1 MSHGRVSRGTTLDA
15 LALDKPLT
23 RSERQLAKQASTG
36 DAGFDAI
43 VKDVKVLHQIRDMRA
58 TDTKGKW
65 ERVLPQGRDAAGT
78 VCVSKRGVRRAAVTP
93 WRSDRQVEQLNNLVT
108 GLRRRRYDVLMRW
121 FYYWVLCRSPMSDSP
136 DFNIIV
142 DNEDI
147 PIYSRVS
154 VRLATR
160 VAK

>member
-1 MSHGRVSRGTTLDA
+1 MAHGRVSRGTTLDA
-15 LALDKPLT
+15 LALEKTLT
-23 RSERQLAKQASTG
+23 RSELQLAKHAFTG
-36 DAGFDAI
+36 DADFDAI
-43 VKDVKVLHQIRDMRA
+43 VKDVKVLHQFRDMRA

-65 ERVLPQGRDAAGT
+65 ERVVPQSRDAAGM
-78 VCVSKRGVRRAAVTP
+78 VCVSKRGLRRAAFTSS
-93 WRSDRQVEQLNNLVT
+93 RSYRQVEQLNNLVT
-108 GLRRRRYDVLMRW
+108 ELRRRRYDILMRW
-121 FYYWVLCRSPMSDSP
+121 FYYWVLCRSPMSVSP

>member
-15 LALDKPLT
+15 LALEKTLT
-23 RSERQLAKQASTG
+23 RSELQLAKHAFTG
-36 DAGFDAI
+36 DADFDAI
-43 VKDVKVLHQIRDMRA
+43 VKDVKVLHQIRDLRA
-58 TDTKGKW
+58 TDTKW
-65 ERVLPQGRDAAGT
+65 ERVVPQSRDAAGM

-108 GLRRRRYDVLMRW
+108 ELRRRRYDILMRW

-154 VRLATR
+154 VRLPTR

>member
-1 MSHGRVSRGTTLDA
+1 MSHGRFSRGTTLDA

-23 RSERQLAKQASTG
+23 RSERQLAKHAFTG
-36 DAGFDAI
+36 DVDFDAI
-43 VKDVKVLHQIRDMRA
+43 VKDVKVLHQIRDLRA
-58 TDTKGKW
+58 TDTKW
-65 ERVLPQGRDAAGT
+65 ERVVPQSRDAAGM
-78 VCVSKRGVRRAAVTP
+78 VCVSKRGLRRAAFTSS
-93 WRSDRQVEQLNNLVT
+93 RSYRQVEQLNNLVT
-108 GLRRRRYDVLMRW
+108 ELRRRRYDILMRW

>member
-1 MSHGRVSRGTTLDA
+1 MAHGRVSRGTTLDA
-15 LALDKPLT
+15 LALEKTLT
-23 RSERQLAKQASTG
+23 RSELQLAKHAFTG
-36 DAGFDAI
+36 DADFDAI
-43 VKDVKVLHQIRDMRA
+43 VKDVKVLHQIRDLRA
-58 TDTKGKW
+58 TDTKW
-65 ERVLPQGRDAAGT
+65 ERVVPQSRDAAGM
-78 VCVSKRGVRRAAVTP
+78 VCVSKRGLRRAAFTSS
-93 WRSDRQVEQLNNLVT
+93 RSYRQVEQLNNLVT
-108 GLRRRRYDVLMRW
+108 GLRRRRYDILMRW

>member
-1 MSHGRVSRGTTLDA
+1 MSQGRVSRGTTLDA

-23 RSERQLAKQASTG
+23 RSERQLAKQASTAE
-36 DAGFDAI
+36 AGFDAI
-43 VKDVKVLHQIRDMRA
+43 VRDVKVLHQIRDMRA

-65 ERVLPQGRDAAGT
+65 ERVLPQGRDAAGM

-108 GLRRRRYDVLMRW
+108 ELRRRRYDILMRW
-121 FYYWVLCRSPMSDSP
+121 FYCWVLCRSPMSDSP

>member
-58 TDTKGKW
+58 TYTKGKW
-65 ERVLPQGRDAAGT
+65 ERVLPQGRDAAGM

-108 GLRRRRYDVLMRW
+108 ELRRRRYDILMRW
-121 FYYWVLCRSPMSDSP
+121 FYYWVLLRSPMSDSP

>member
-65 ERVLPQGRDAAGT
+65 ERVLPQGRDAAGM

-108 GLRRRRYDVLMRW
+108 GLRRRRYDILMRW
-121 FYYWVLCRSPMSDSP
+121 FYYWVLLRSPMSDSP
-136 DFNIIV
+136 GFNIIV

-154 VRLATR
+154 VRLPTR

>member
-65 ERVLPQGRDAAGT
+65 ERVLPQGRDAAGM
-78 VCVSKRGVRRAAVTP
+78 VCVSKRGLRRAAFTSS
-93 WRSDRQVEQLNNLVT
+93 RSYRQVEQLNNLVT
-108 GLRRRRYDVLMRW
+108 ELRRRRYDILMRW

>member
-1 MSHGRVSRGTTLDA
+1 MAHGRVSRGTMLDA
-15 LALDKPLT
+15 LALEKTLT
-23 RSERQLAKQASTG
+23 TSELQLAKHAFTG
-36 DAGFDAI
+36 DADFDAI
-43 VKDVKVLHQIRDMRA
+43 VKDVKVLHQIRDLRA
-58 TDTKGKW
+58 TDTKW
-65 ERVLPQGRDAAGT
+65 ERVVPQSRDAAGM
-78 VCVSKRGVRRAAVTP
+78 VCVSKRGLRRAAFTSS
-93 WRSDRQVEQLNNLVT
+93 RSYRQVEQLNNLVT
-108 GLRRRRYDVLMRW
+108 GLRRRRYDILMRW
-121 FYYWVLCRSPMSDSP
+121 FYYWVLLRSPMSDSP

>member
-65 ERVLPQGRDAAGT
+65 ERVLPQGRDAAGM

-108 GLRRRRYDVLMRW
+108 ELRRRRCDILMRW
-121 FYYWVLCRSPMSDSP
+121 FYYWVLCRCPMSDSP
-136 DFNIIV
+136 DFKIIV

-147 PIYSRVS
+147 PICSRVS
-154 VRLATR
+154 VRVATR

>member
-65 ERVLPQGRDAAGT
+65 ERVVPHSRDAAGM
-78 VCVSKRGVRRAAVTP
+78 VCVSKRGLRRAAFTSS
-93 WRSDRQVEQLNNLVT
+93 RSYRQVEQLNNLVT
-108 GLRRRRYDVLMRW
+108 GLRRRRYDILMRW

>member
-65 ERVLPQGRDAAGT
+65 ERVLPQGRDAAGM

-108 GLRRRRYDVLMRW
+108 GLRRRRYDILMRW

-154 VRLATR
+154 VRVATR

>member
-1 MSHGRVSRGTTLDA
+1 MAHGRVSRGTTLDA
-15 LALDKPLT
+15 LALEKTLT
-23 RSERQLAKQASTG
+23 TSELQLAKHAFTG
-36 DAGFDAI
+36 DADFDAI
-43 VKDVKVLHQIRDMRA
+43 VKDVKVLHRIRDLRA
-58 TDTKGKW
+58 TDTKW
-65 ERVLPQGRDAAGT
+65 ERVVPQSRDAAGM

-108 GLRRRRYDVLMRW
+108 ELRRRRYDILMRW

-136 DFNIIV
+136 DFKIIV

-147 PIYSRVS
+147 PICSRVS
-154 VRLATR
+154 VRVATR

>member
-1 MSHGRVSRGTTLDA
+1 MAHGRVSRGTTLDA
-15 LALDKPLT
+15 LALEKTLT
-23 RSERQLAKQASTG
+23 TSELQLAKHAFTG
-36 DAGFDAI
+36 DA
-43 VKDVKVLHQIRDMRA
+43 VVPQSRA
-58 TDTKGKW
+58 
-65 ERVLPQGRDAAGT
+65 AAGM
-78 VCVSKRGVRRAAVTP
+78 VCVSKRGLRRAAFTSS
-93 WRSDRQVEQLNNLVT
+93 RSYRQVEQLNNLVT
-108 GLRRRRYDVLMRW
+108 ELRRRRYDILMRW
-121 FYYWVLCRSPMSDSP
+121 FYYWVLCRSPMLDSP

>member
-1 MSHGRVSRGTTLDA
+1 MAHGRVSRGTTLDA
-15 LALDKPLT
+15 LALEKTLT
-23 RSERQLAKQASTG
+23 RSELQLAKHAFTG
-36 DAGFDAI
+36 DADFDAI
-43 VKDVKVLHQIRDMRA
+43 VKDVKALHRIRDLRA
-58 TDTKGKW
+58 TDTKW
-65 ERVLPQGRDAAGT
+65 ERVVPQSRDAAGM
-78 VCVSKRGVRRAAVTP
+78 VCVSKRGLRRAAFTSS
-93 WRSDRQVEQLNNLVT
+93 RSYRQVEQLNNLVT
-108 GLRRRRYDVLMRW
+108 ELRRRRYDILMRW